1 MFHNIIGV
9 SWSFAQCNRT
19 RLGVDCSNSFL
30 GCCES
35 PFLRTALGM
44 EMCHC
49 SAATKPLVYP
59 CPIAHHIVVVVSTTL
74 TRSYPSVLT
83 AFKLLCHRYLGS
95 FFKGVFL
102 KQTWD

>member
-9 SWSFAQCNRT
+9 SWSFAQVIELVWVWT
-19 RLGVDCSNSFL
+19 AVIPFWGVVRALFL
-30 GCCES
+30 G
-35 PFLRTALGM
+35 LLWGM